1 MKPRRALLGLLAA
14 ASPAWAQFATGSFFA
29 SHDSDNFDEV
39 RVTAGATADNGFG
52 AAAGAMHYSAPG
64 WSANG
69 ALLVGTYKSYKATE
83 QIDASLGAARI
94 DGSTYAVGGL
104 DYLHTWASGDAL
116 GLSLERSIV
125 NSQGGIEDGITYN
138 VLAAVGDYVFTPS
151 FNVGVAAGATLF
163 SDDNQRPFLRT
174 RWNLLLAE
182 AQGLNAY
189 LKTRSYRNSEPDR
202 PQYYSP
208 ASLNEVSLGLS
219 VRWRA
224 DERVVLSAWADGGMQ
239 YTSNGDQPIWS
250 AFAGLASPR
259 NDPIRWNLG
268 LLAANTA
275 SLFTSQSGAYTYL
288 SLAGQVNVPF

>member
-1 MKPRRALLGLLAA
+1 MRHRLVLLGLLAA

-29 SHDSDNFDEV
+29 SHDSDNFDEF

-52 AAAGAMHYSAPG
+52 AAAGAMYYSAPG

-69 ALLVGTYKSYKATE
+69 TLLVGTYKSYKPGE
-83 QIDASLGAARI
+83 QIDANLGVARI
-94 DGSTYAVGGL
+94 DGRNYAVGGL
-104 DYLHTWASGDAL
+104 DYLHTWASGNAL
-116 GLSLERSIV
+116 GLSFERSIV

-138 VLAAVGDYVFTPS
+138 AIAAVGDYVFTPA
-151 FNVGVAAGATLF
+151 FNVGLAAGVTAF
-163 SDDNQRPFLRT
+163 SDDNNRPFVRT
-174 RWNLLLAE
+174 RWNMALTE
-182 AQGLNAY
+182 AYGLNVY

-208 ASLNEVSLGLS
+208 ESLNEVSIGLS

-224 DERVVLSAWADGGMQ
+224 AERIIVSAWADGGMQ
-239 YTSNGDQPIWS
+239 YTSDDNQPIWT
-250 AFAGLASPR
+250 AFAGLASPH

-268 LLAANTA
+268 LLATNTA

>member
-1 MKPRRALLGLLAA
+1 MRPRRAVLGLLVA

-29 SHDSDNFDEV
+29 SHDSDDFDEV
-39 RVTAGATADNGFG
+39 RITAGATADNGVG
-52 AAAGAMHYSAPG
+52 ATTGAMHYSAPG

-69 ALLVGTYKSYKATE
+69 ALLVGTYKSFTAQE

-94 DGSTYAVGGL
+94 DGRTFAVGGL
-104 DYLHTWASGDAL
+104 DYLYTWTSGDAL
-116 GLSLERSIV
+116 GLSLERNIV
-125 NSQGGIEDGITYN
+125 NSRGGIDDGITYN

-151 FNVGVAAGATLF
+151 FNVGVSAGTTLF
-163 SDDNQRPFLRT
+163 SDDNRRPFLRT
-174 RWNLLLAE
+174 RWNLLLNDAY
-182 AQGLNAY
+182 GLNAY
-189 LKTRSYRNSEPDR
+189 LKTRSYRSSEPDR

-224 DERVVLSAWADGGMQ
+224 DARVVLSAWADGGMQ
-239 YTSNGDQPIWS
+239 YTRTGNQPIWS

-268 LLAANTA
+268 LLATNTG
-275 SLFTSQSGAYTYL
+275 SLFTSQSGAYTFL
-288 SLAGQVNVPF
+288 SLTGQVNVPF